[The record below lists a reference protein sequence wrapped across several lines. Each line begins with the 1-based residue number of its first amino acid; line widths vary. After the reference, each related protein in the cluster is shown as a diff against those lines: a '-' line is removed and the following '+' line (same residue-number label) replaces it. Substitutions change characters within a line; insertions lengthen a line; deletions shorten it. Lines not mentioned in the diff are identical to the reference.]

1 MLIANP
7 TTDHRSRILN
17 SREKRGEGA
26 KNALSRHPLGAAG
39 MAVKKKKRERRRKK
53 IIPHLPY
60 KMGEHNN
67 TGVLLSVR
75 QNCMNE
81 SKKEHRIL

>member
-26 KNALSRHPLGAAG
+26 KNALSRHPPGAAG
-39 MAVKKKKRERRRKK
+39 MVVKE
-53 IIPHLPY
+53 
-60 KMGEHNN
+60 
-67 TGVLLSVR
+67 
-75 QNCMNE
+75 
-81 SKKEHRIL
+81 KKEREKEEKKNNSPPPLQNGGT